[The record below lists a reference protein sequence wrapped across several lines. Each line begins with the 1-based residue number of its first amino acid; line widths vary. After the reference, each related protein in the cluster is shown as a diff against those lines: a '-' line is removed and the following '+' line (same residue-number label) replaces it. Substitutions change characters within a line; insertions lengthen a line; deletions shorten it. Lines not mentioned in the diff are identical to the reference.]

1 VGILRFYAVPRCHTL
16 PSVNE
21 HLSFAFSDSPE
32 GLHCHGAG
40 GLALVF
46 AAGTASVVAGP
57 IDGEPESGHFA
68 IEIAGVC
75 RAELDALGPPVVYGS
90 GERRD
95 WLCRL
100 GGTTAAGASLT
111 GYGCVTAGAPVHGR
125 VPLRRHIWICFA
137 DDLAFTLT
145 AERRRAKD
153 SHGDERVTAFVTRGA
168 PLVASQVADPRLSS
182 TYGSDGHV
190 LRAGLELWEDDDED
204 SDGSAVRDRAGA
216 FRIAGETVAAGEF
229 AQHPEL
235 TTSVAFLVWHHN
247 GREGVGSYV
256 IDRIAS

>member
-1 VGILRFYAVPRCHTL
+1 VGIVRFYAVPRCHTL
-16 PSVNE
+16 PSVSE
-21 HLSFAFSDSPE
+21 HLSFAFSDSAE
-32 GLHCHGAG
+32 GLHCHGSG
-40 GLALVF
+40 GLALVLG
-46 AAGTASVVAGP
+46 AGTTTVVAAP
-57 IDGEPESGHFA
+57 IDGEQESGRFA

-75 RAELDALGPPVVYGS
+75 RAELEALGPPIVHGG

-95 WLCRL
+95 WICRL
-100 GGTTAAGASLT
+100 GGTSAAGASLT

-125 VPLRRHIWICFA
+125 VTLRRHIWICFA

-153 SHGDERVTAFVTRGA
+153 SHGDERVTAFVARGE
-168 PLVASQVADPRLSS
+168 PLAALQVADPRLSS
-182 TYGSDGHV
+182 TYGTDGRV

-204 SDGSAVRDRAGA
+204 GDGAVVRDRGGA

-235 TTSVAFLVWHHN
+235 KTSVAFLVWHHN
-247 GREGVGSYV
+247 GREGVGSYA
-256 IDRIAS
+256 IDRMAG